1 MKRAYSTIILKSVD
15 EEKRILEGI
24 ASTPTPDR
32 VGDVVVPEGMTFKV
46 PFPFLYQHNS
56 RQPIGNVVKATVT
69 SEGMR
74 VQVQLAKG
82 GVAPFIDEAWALIKE
97 GLIRGLSIGF
107 RSLEES

>member
-1 MKRAYSTIILKSVD
+1 MDRAYSTIDIKAID
-15 EEKRILEGI
+15 EERRIIEGV

-32 VGDVVVPEGMTFKV
+32 IGDVVVPEGMEFKL

-56 RQPIGNVVKATVT
+56 RQPIGTVMT
-69 SEGMR
+69 AKVTKDGMSVR
-74 VQVQLAKG
+74 VQIARA
-82 GVAPFIDEAWALIKE
+82 GVAAFIDEAWALIKE